1 MNIKIESETALDD
14 AEFNYTI
21 NNDGTLLELIAKVR
35 QILIEQKILKN
46 A

>member
-21 NNDGTLLELIAKVR
+21 ENNGTLLELVSKIREIMLKEN
-35 QILIEQKILKN
+35 LI
-46 A
+46 

>member
-1 MNIKIESETALDD
+1 MNIKIESEIALDNSK
-14 AEFNYTI
+14 FNYTI

-46 A
+46 E